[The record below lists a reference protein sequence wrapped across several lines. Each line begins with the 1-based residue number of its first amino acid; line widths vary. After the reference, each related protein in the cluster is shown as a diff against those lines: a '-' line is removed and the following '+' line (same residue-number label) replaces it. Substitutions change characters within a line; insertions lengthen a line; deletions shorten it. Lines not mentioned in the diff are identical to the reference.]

1 MDAESGASHFT
12 AKYFEMPVNR
22 FLKKN
27 KSSSTFNPE
36 ESKTILKINHRPSLD
51 EKLDEEEL

>member
-1 MDAESGASHFT
+1 
-12 AKYFEMPVNR
+12 MPVNR

-36 ESKTILKINHRPSLD
+36 ESKTILKVNHKQSADLKA
-51 EKLDEEEL
+51 E